1 MFKAIKKLSE
11 VSCIKWT
18 GYNQQELIDFVNSD
32 LLAFKEIDGSDGYA
46 LRKESGPERL
56 YKSQIIVRDEFN
68 KFKAYSEF
76 EFNKKFQIVTGK
88 F

>member
-1 MFKAIKKLSE
+1 MFKAIKKPSE
-11 VSCIKWT
+11 VSCVKWT
-18 GYNQQELIDFVNSD
+18 GYNPQELIDFVNSD

-46 LRKESGPERL
+46 LRKDSGPERL
-56 YKSQIIVRDEFN
+56 CRGQIIVKDEFN
-68 KFKAYSEF
+68 KFKAYSET